1 LNRVSA
7 DMDKV
12 DSHLPDF
19 FLQSMQNLLHCV
31 SIFLLCISSMP
42 VFIVLMLPISV
53 VFVYVQHYFRKTSR
67 EVKRLESVSRSPLY
81 VLCSEVIGGMATIRA
96 FGRQKMFQEKHRDL
110 MDENCRHNFMY
121 WMVGRWLSLRL
132 ETLSNV
138 VVLFVGILAVLIVDF
153 GGAIDGN
160 LLGLALV
167 YSVQLT
173 GLLQWTVRTVI
184 LTEDGMTSVERIVA
198 LENIKQ
204 ERAGTCEGDP
214 ALDTWPTVGKISFKN
229 LSMRYRPELPLV
241 LKNVQVD
248 IPGGCKVGIVGR
260 TGSGKSSL
268 VLALFR
274 LVEPE
279 SSSVIEIDGVNTL
292 TMGLDTLRSQLT
304 VIPQDPIMFSGTIRF
319 NLDPFQENSDT
330 AIWEALDRAQL
341 KEDILEKFPGKLNHM
356 VSLP

>member
-1 LNRVSA
+1 
-7 DMDKV
+7 MDKV

-19 FLQSMQNLLHCV
+19 FLQSMQNFLHCV
-31 SIFLLCISSMP
+31 SIILLCISSMP
-42 VFIVLMLPISV
+42 VFTVLMLPISV
-53 VFVYVQHYFRKTSR
+53 VFVYIQHYFRKTSR

-96 FGRQKMFQEKHRDL
+96 YGRQKMFQEKHRNL
-110 MDENCRHNFMY
+110 LDENCRHNFMY

-138 VVLFVGILAVLIVDF
+138 VVLFVGVLAVLIVDL
-153 GGAIDGN
+153 GGSIDGE

-184 LTEDGMTSVERIVA
+184 LTEDGMTSVERLVA
-198 LENIKQ
+198 LESIKQ
-204 ERAGTCEGDP
+204 ERPSRCHNDP
-214 ALDTWPTVGKISFKN
+214 NPMEWPSVGKISLKN
-229 LSMRYRPELPLV
+229 LTLRYRPELPLV
-241 LKNVQVD
+241 LKNVNVD

-279 SSSVIEIDGVNTL
+279 SPSVIEIDGINTL
-292 TMGLDTLRSQLT
+292 TIGLEALRSQLT
-304 VIPQDPIMFSGTIRF
+304 AIPQDPIMFSGSIRF
-319 NLDPFQENSDT
+319 NLDPFDENTD
-330 AIWEALDRAQL
+330 ADIWNALEKVQL
-341 KEDILEKFPGKLNHM
+341 KEDILEKFPNKLNHM
-356 VSLP
+356 VSCDRVELS